1 MRILLS
7 ILLLLFCINV
17 KSQTGLGDFAL
28 NKTKVDYVVSKYQD
42 FKEITD
48 STDCLLVRKFTCQKF
63 KMLNIDIDDIE
74 LIFYDDYLISFKC
87 ERTPLI
93 ENYLALKYG
102 RPKIKL
108 LNHEI
113 KIDNVSY
120 DEEIN
125 TLEWRDGDII
135 TISTYTKQYNQ
146 FFKVLV
152 NDYFNIYIKDIEKI
166 INCNGRKN

>member
-17 KSQTGLGDFAL
+17 KSQTGLGDFKL
-28 NKTKVDYVVSKYQD
+28 NKTRVDYVVSKYPD
-42 FKEITD
+42 FIETTD

-63 KMLNIDIDDIE
+63 KILNIDIDDIE
-74 LIFYDDYLISFKC
+74 LIFYDDFLISFKC
-87 ERTPLI
+87 ERNPLI

-102 RPKIKL
+102 RPKIKQL
-108 LNHEI
+108 DHDI

-125 TLEWRDGDII
+125 TFQWYNGDII

-146 FFKVLV
+146 FFKILV
-152 NDYFNIYIKDIEKI
+152 NNYFNIFFVDDSNITI
-166 INCNGRKN
+166 